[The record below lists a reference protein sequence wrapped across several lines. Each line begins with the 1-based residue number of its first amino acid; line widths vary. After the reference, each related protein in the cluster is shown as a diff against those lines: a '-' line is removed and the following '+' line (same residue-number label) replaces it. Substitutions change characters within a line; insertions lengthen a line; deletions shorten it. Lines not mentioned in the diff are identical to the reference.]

1 MKTTKGKLSFSI
13 DIIGFIASIIMIIV
27 TLVNF
32 RTWLHPL
39 TFFTVGLIFFI
50 NIVKT
55 LKGKGRNSNLNFDS

>member
-39 TFFTVGLIFFI
+39 TFFIVGLTFFI
-50 NIVKT
+50 NIVNT
-55 LKGKGRNSNLNFDS
+55 LKGKERNSN

>member
-13 DIIGFIASIIMIIV
+13 DIVGFIASIIMIIV

-32 RTWLHPL
+32 RTWLYPL
-39 TFFTVGLIFFI
+39 TFFTVGLTFFI

-55 LKGKGRNSNLNFDS
+55 LKGKGRNLN

>member
-13 DIIGFIASIIMIIV
+13 DIIGFIACIIMIIV

-32 RTWLHPL
+32 RTWLHPF

-55 LKGKGRNSNLNFDS
+55 LKRKRNNSN

>member
-32 RTWLHPL
+32 RSWLHPL

-50 NIVKT
+50 NIVRA
-55 LKGKGRNSNLNFDS
+55 LKKKQDNSN